1 MSGFAAELPV
11 RGRRVLVVGGGDGVL
26 GRVAALRA
34 AGADVHVV
42 GPTAAASIADL
53 AERGLLRWDRRAVT
67 PADVGSAALVI
78 LDDLTIPVTVAA
90 QVRSWADE
98 HGIFCLEPATAAP
111 GGGGRRAGKVI
122 LVGGGPGDPGLLT
135 VAGLAAIRQADVIVT
150 DRLAP
155 LAVLEP
161 GPAGVEIVDVGKIPR
176 GRFTPQERINDL
188 LVEHAR
194 AGRRVVRLKG
204 GDNFVFGRGGEEW
217 QACAEAGIEVQVIP
231 GVSSAV
237 GVPGLAG
244 IPLTHR
250 TANQGF
256 TVITAH
262 VPPGD
267 PRSTLDYAA
276 LAAHRDRSGDHD
288 GCRDPSG
295 GDRGADPARPRPGDA
310 GGDDRGRWTARPT
323 HRPRHGRVDRRCD
336 CRCRYPAT
344 GDHRHRFGGG
354 VRPDHRRRRLIH
366 GGSGTARTPSART
379 GTAGPSIAHPRWVAG
394 GAEMG
399 GVADAG
405 AGSSAGRST
414 SRRDAPDRC
423 RGESRP

>member
-1 MSGFAAELPV
+1 VVSGRGFAAELPV
-11 RGRRVLVVGGGDGVL
+11 QGRRVLVVGGGDGVL
-26 GRVAALRA
+26 GRIAALRD
-34 AGADVHVV
+34 AGADVHVAA
-42 GPTAAASIADL
+42 PTAAASIADL

-67 PADVGSAALVI
+67 AADVGSAALVI
-78 LDDLTIPVTVAA
+78 LDDPTAAA
-90 QVRSWADE
+90 QVRSWAAE
-98 HGIFCLEPATAAP
+98 HGIFCLEPVVAAPPATTAA
-111 GGGGRRAGKVI
+111 GRVI

-155 LAVLEP
+155 LAVLEQA
-161 GPAGVEIVDVGKIPR
+161 PAGVEIVDVGKIPR
-176 GRFTPQERINDL
+176 GRFTPQERINEL
-188 LVEHAR
+188 LVDHAR

-217 QACAEAGIEVQVIP
+217 QACAEAGIEVEVIP

-276 LAAHRDRSGDHD
+276 LA
-288 GCRDPSG
+288 
-295 GDRGADPARPRPGDA
+295 
-310 GGDDRGRWTARPT
+310 
-323 HRPRHGRVDRRCD
+323 
-336 CRCRYPAT
+336 
-344 GDHRHRFGGG
+344 
-354 VRPDHRRRRLIH
+354 
-366 GGSGTARTPSART
+366 RT
-379 GTAGPSIAHPRWVAG
+379 GTALVIMMGVATLPAVTAELIRHGLDPVTPAATIADGGLPGQRTVRGTVASIADATAAAGIRPPAITVIGSVA
-394 GAEMG
+394 AF
-399 GVADAG
+399 DP
-405 AGSSAGRST
+405 T
-414 SRRDAPDRC
+414 T
-423 RGESRP
+423 GEVG

>member
-1 MSGFAAELPV
+1 MSGFAAQLPV
-11 RGRRVLVVGGGDGVL
+11 RGRQVLVVGGGDGVL
-26 GRVAALRA
+26 GRVAALRD

-42 GPTAAASIADL
+42 APTAAASIADL
-53 AERGLLRWDRRAVT
+53 AERGLLRWDRRSVT
-67 PADVGSAALVI
+67 AADVGSAALVI
-78 LDDLTIPVTVAA
+78 LDDPAVPTVGA

-98 HGIFCLEPATAAP
+98 HGIFCLETVVAAP
-111 GGGGRRAGKVI
+111 QGTTVAGKVI

-135 VAGLAAIRQADVIVT
+135 VAGLAAIRQAQVIVT

-155 LAVLEP
+155 LAVLDQA
-161 GPAGVEIVDVGKIPR
+161 PAGVEIIDVGKIPR

-276 LAAHRDRSGDHD
+276 LA
-288 GCRDPSG
+288 
-295 GDRGADPARPRPGDA
+295 
-310 GGDDRGRWTARPT
+310 
-323 HRPRHGRVDRRCD
+323 
-336 CRCRYPAT
+336 
-344 GDHRHRFGGG
+344 
-354 VRPDHRRRRLIH
+354 
-366 GGSGTARTPSART
+366 RT
-379 GTAGPSIAHPRWVAG
+379 GTALVIMMGVATLPAVTAELIRNGLDPVTPAVTIADGGLPAQRIVRGTVASIADATAAAGIRPPAITVIGSVAAFDPTG
-394 GAEMG
+394 
-399 GVADAG
+399 DAG
-405 AGSSAGRST
+405 
-414 SRRDAPDRC
+414 
-423 RGESRP
+423 